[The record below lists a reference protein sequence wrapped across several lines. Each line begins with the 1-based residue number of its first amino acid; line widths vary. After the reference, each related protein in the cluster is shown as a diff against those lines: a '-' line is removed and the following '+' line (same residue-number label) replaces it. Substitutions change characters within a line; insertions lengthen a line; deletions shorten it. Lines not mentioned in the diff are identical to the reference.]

1 MKRLIGCCLLLAM
14 ASTARAS
21 GFYFG
26 DNGAKAM
33 VQGGAFTA
41 QADDISAMQ
50 HNPAGLTQIR
60 GLSLLVDGNLMNNE
74 VTFWRQDPG
83 WNTAMPS
90 NLMEKVTRTGSNF
103 GAGGLFLSPMFGAA
117 YGFELF
123 GRGFTIAV
131 GAFAPPAV
139 GLNEFPK
146 PDYTLEANSTP
157 SNPRYVRNPR
167 RFSPNRYMLVKQDIL
182 IAFPTL
188 SLAYDI
194 HPKVQAGVSLQL
206 VASHFLFSQS
216 AYSGL
221 SDPMRSIEEDPAFD
235 SFISADLPGVLGF
248 TGILGVMVRPID
260 SLSFGASV
268 RPPIP
273 IRARGKLTFELGEA
287 ARMLNAQVTGDTG
300 ELTFTMPLEVRVGA
314 RFSPSPKWGVNAD
327 FVYQGWNSLDAL
339 RLTPMDVTLKLGTA
353 DPQPVAPFRV
363 PKNWVPTFSARVGG
377 SFRPWKWTSVSAGFW
392 YETSAQPLQYFA
404 LDFPHPSRV
413 FLTGGVTGHLGP
425 IDVIAGFVWT
435 PTQTI
440 NITDSQQRQGQT
452 TEGLMGGIIGNGQYV
467 TGGWIL
473 SLGVR
478 GNFQFG
484 GASEAPKPA
493 PPAAPVTP
501 PAPATEPAPA
511 PAPAPAT
518 PAPAPAS

>member
-1 MKRLIGCCLLLAM
+1 MKRLFLPCLLVLT

-50 HNPAGLTQIR
+50 TNPAGLTQLR
-60 GLSLLVDGNLMNNE
+60 GLSFLVDGNIMNNE

-103 GAGGLFLSPMFGAA
+103 GAGGLFLSPMFGAS

-123 GRGFTIAV
+123 GRGFTIAA

-139 GLNEFPK
+139 GINEYTK

-221 SDPMRSIEEDPAFD
+221 SDPMRSTEEDPAFD

-287 ARMLNAQVTGDTG
+287 ARLLNAQVTGETG
-300 ELTFTMPLEVRVGA
+300 ELTFTMPLELRVGA

-353 DPQPVAPFRV
+353 DPQPIAPFKV
-363 PKNWVPTFSARVGG
+363 PKNWVPTFSARFGG
-377 SFRPWKWTSVSAGFW
+377 SFRPWKWTSLSAGLW
-392 YETSAQPLQYFA
+392 YESGAQPLDYIA

-413 FLTGGVTGHLGP
+413 FVTGGVTGHLGP

-435 PTQTI
+435 PTQTL
-440 NITDSQQRQGQT
+440 NVTNSQQRQGQT

-467 TGGWIL
+467 VGGWIL

-484 GASEAPKPA
+484 GSEAPKPA
-493 PPAAPVTP
+493 PPAGPVSP
-501 PAPATEPAPA
+501 PAPAPEPAPA
-511 PAPAPAT
+511 PAPET